1 MGRPSTKQ
9 KRTQEILDAYELC
22 IAKFGVEG
30 TTLEILAKEAGLAR
44 ALIRHHVGNRDDLLE
59 AFQERFFARSAE
71 VMKNMIEAL
80 PASQSSR
87 PSDRELPERLDQL
100 ISWLFSADHSDR
112 TLILVA
118 NALISVAPKYVNL
131 SRSLAEWVEDFENL
145 LEAELALA
153 FPDCDAKKR
162 SIIAT
167 GLLGIYFNA
176 DSLSLLSHLRSSFQ
190 KDCEASARL
199 LLGQLQNH
207 HGD

>member
-44 ALIRHHVGNRDDLLE
+44 ALIRHHVGNRDNLLE
-59 AFQERFFARSAE
+59 AFQERFFTRSAE
-71 VMKNMIEAL
+71 VMKDMVEAL
-80 PASQSSR
+80 PVSKSSR
-87 PSDRELPERLDQL
+87 SRDTELPERLDQL
-100 ISWLFSADHSDR
+100 VTWLFSPDHSDS

-118 NALISVAPKYVNL
+118 NALISVAPKYANL
-131 SRSLAEWVEDFENL
+131 SKSLAKWVENFEDL
-145 LEAELALA
+145 LEAELTQA
-153 FPDCDAKKR
+153 FPDCEAQKR

-176 DSLSLLSHLRSSFQ
+176 DSLSLLSHLRSTFQ

-199 LLGQLQNH
+199 LLGQLQDH